1 MVHEPCEGLP
11 KQILIRQGVPAAQ
24 SPYQYGPHKQYGA
37 QPILGTG
44 GFAFPWKG
52 FNELADVTAQC
63 GWAYLVCSN
72 NATEADE
79 ARWKA
84 SNPATLV
91 IRGFLSTE
99 ALVSHLTGCDATAF
113 CYACANSGTSGAIRL
128 GLAARKPLIAFAG
141 CRQFRDLSR
150 FDWYDPPPL
159 PLDDRIRWCYGFDSL
174 PQVLE
179 QIPLQRVDPGIV
191 AIAERDSWVRQGQK
205 YAVIFQ
211 GLA

>member
-1 MVHEPCEGLP
+1 M
-11 KQILIRQGVPAAQ
+11 
-24 SPYQYGPHKQYGA
+24 
-37 QPILGTG
+37 
-44 GFAFPWKG
+44 
-52 FNELADVTAQC
+52 
-63 GWAYLVCSN
+63 
-72 NATEADE
+72 
-79 ARWKA
+79 
-84 SNPATLV
+84 
-91 IRGFLSTE
+91 
-99 ALVSHLTGCDATAF
+99 SHLTGCDATAF